1 MALPSGYTKL
11 DYIESSGTQYID
23 TGFIPNQDSAVHIVC
38 QPTVASGWQGIFGAR
53 SATNVGE
60 FGVDIPAGTTLRSVY
75 GTGNVTTTVSTVA
88 TKLDIYKNKN
98 VCTIN
103 GAVLTNSTE
112 TFSSG
117 YPIWIF
123 DKNTAGSKW
132 NPCSMKLYSCK
143 VYDNG
148 TLVRDFIPCKNA
160 SGTIGLWDNVNSVF
174 YANAGTGTFSTG
186 KKHKTL
192 IDGTGYE
199 IKSGRVLIAGTG
211 YGVKKGRT
219 LIGGTGY
226 DIKFGQPISN
236 LPVGSIINLEYD
248 GTPTP
253 YIVANL
259 GKPGSQYD
267 DSCNGAWMVR
277 KYLHS
282 KRAWNAEVN
291 DSSYVWDY
299 AECSVSSY
307 LNNTY
312 YAKFAEKVKENVSL
326 ATIPFYPGSN
336 VSTIGSSNLNAY
348 CFLLGVAET
357 GAEKTVYFGTTSSL
371 YTLSY
376 FSKTANR
383 IAYDANNIARPWSTR
398 DRKGG
403 VGPDAYYCSID
414 TSGKATWNIYYSN
427 SVYIRPTL
435 ILNFNTLVSYE
446 PNEDG
451 IYELV

>member
-123 DKNTAGSKW
+123 DKNTAGAKW

-143 VYDNG
+143 IYDNG

-160 SGTIGLWDNVNSVF
+160 SGTLGLWDNVNSVF

-186 KKHKTL
+186 TKHKTL

-211 YGVKKGRT
+211 YDIKKGRT
-219 LIGGTGY
+219 LIGSTGY

-236 LPVGSIINLEYD
+236 LPVGSIVNLEYD

-291 DSSYVWDY
+291 DQSYVWDY

-403 VGPDAYYCSID
+403 VGPDAYYCSIN
-414 TSGKATWNIYYSN
+414 TSGKATWNVYYSD

>member
-211 YGVKKGRT
+211 YDIKKGRT
-219 LIGGTGY
+219 LIDGTGY
-226 DIKFGQPISN
+226 DIKFSV
-236 LPVGSIINLEYD
+236 PVGELDEGSIIKINESGSPVEFY
-248 GTPTP
+248 
-253 YIVANL
+253 VAKHNYESGL
-259 GKPGSQYD
+259 NGVGRTLVVRKNCCDDLVIYSEGQGNYYTGDPNYKNSALRTWLNTTYYSKLDSFVQQIISTTKYPCINSQYD
-267 DSCNGAWMVR
+267 STAFDENRVFTLSLSEFGYTHTSGEYAAPVEGTALPIASILRAATYKGGACEQWTRTRALQYSEVYYLKTSGDYTHTGPAYDR
-277 KYLHS
+277 KKGARPVFTLP
-282 KRAWNAEVN
+282 ATAEV
-291 DSSYVWDY
+291 DSD
-299 AECSVSSY
+299 
-307 LNNTY
+307 
-312 YAKFAEKVKENVSL
+312 F
-326 ATIPFYPGSN
+326 I
-336 VSTIGSSNLNAY
+336 
-348 CFLLGVAET
+348 
-357 GAEKTVYFGTTSSL
+357 
-371 YTLSY
+371 
-376 FSKTANR
+376 
-383 IAYDANNIARPWSTR
+383 
-398 DRKGG
+398 
-403 VGPDAYYCSID
+403 
-414 TSGKATWNIYYSN
+414 
-427 SVYIRPTL
+427 L
-435 ILNFNTLVSYE
+435 IES
-446 PNEDG
+446 
-451 IYELV
+451 